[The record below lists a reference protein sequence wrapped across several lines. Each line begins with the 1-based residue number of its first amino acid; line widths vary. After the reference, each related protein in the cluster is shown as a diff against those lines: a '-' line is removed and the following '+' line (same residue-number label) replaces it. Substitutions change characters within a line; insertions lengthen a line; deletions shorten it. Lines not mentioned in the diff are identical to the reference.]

1 MNIQYQYNKD
11 GIILNLDSLI
21 EISLGDEN
29 YDRDLLIYS
38 VK

>member
-11 GIILNLDSLI
+11 GIILNLNSLI